1 MLGHDHDH
9 DHHYDHD
16 HHDPHHHAPATF
28 GAAFAIGASLNTALV
43 AAQLLY
49 GWRANSVALL
59 ADAMHNFGD
68 VVALLLAWGAAILGR
83 RLPSARRTYGWGR
96 SSILAA
102 LINAAV
108 LLVSVGAIA
117 VEAIHRLRNPAPVDG
132 ATVMMVAAIGIAIN
146 GFTAWLFSRGH
157 DDLNVRA
164 AFLHMAGDA
173 AVSAG
178 VLVAAALIGLTG
190 WLWLDPLTSLVI
202 VAVIAASSWG
212 VLRQSANLAM
222 DGVPDGIAHAD
233 VEAYLR
239 ALPGITEV
247 HDLHIWALS
256 TTETALTAHL
266 VRAEPTDD
274 ARVIQDATGGLAVKF
289 RIRHATLQIE
299 TTDIA
304 AACRLRPAHVV

>member
-1 MLGHDHDH
+1 MPGHDH

-164 AFLHMAGDA
+164 ALLHMAGDA

>member
-1 MLGHDHDH
+1 MPGHDHDH